1 MASRITLTVG
11 GVTLFQKLGNVVTQ
25 KAAMVT
31 ACWVVLL
38 VGSMVIVPEWSSVAE
53 NGEFAFLP
61 ADSPSVVAEEKF
73 RKYFSKYSNSSNV
86 ALVVRRE
93 VGADG
98 LTEKDRTFI
107 NNMLFP
113 RLCEM
118 FSLDEYGRPQE
129 DALEAQPNSESAEG
143 DEDTSDETE
152 VQSVA
157 GEAGSGEPGADET
170 TAAARSAGRN
180 DASQPQVRRLIWYRT
195 NVIGKFYDSEDQ
207 SKKQSDKDSAEKE
220 PNRSKATLI
229 VLELDS
235 EFLDQGNMGLIDRL
249 ESEIDSWRR
258 LSATAA
264 KAKNEARK
272 EDVTLTR
279 NVEYQTVPQ
288 GLDISLSGTAT
299 YGRDAIREA
308 DRSGEATEKWTII
321 LVVVL
326 LLAMYRA
333 PLLALVPLLTVSVAT
348 EISVNLLA
356 IAADHE
362 IVRLFNGIKPYIT
375 VLVYGAG
382 VDYCLFLIARYREE
396 LDEGAS
402 IEEGISTA
410 LSRVGSALTASAGTT
425 MCGIGMM
432 AFALFGKFQQAG
444 IAIAFGLFV
453 CLVTSLTLA
462 PAVLRLFG
470 RWAFWPNIP
479 ARQPSGSEWVS
490 SSGLLSQV
498 MKLRLLHDGWKK
510 VGQALLRR
518 PMRFWAGSILA
529 LLPFAICG
537 LFFYGHLSYGLLTDL
552 PPEAPSVQGA
562 RALQAHFPGGE
573 GVPVRVLVDVPGR
586 DFSSDKLKAPEDILE
601 LTERIKARDDLGI
614 QAVRSLGDPTGGRD
628 VGIKGNP
635 LRERVIRKLANDTY
649 NAADRPSLTRLD
661 LIFRNDAFSRTSI
674 DEFRNMREA
683 LPKMLPETMKGA
695 EIYLAGE
702 TAGLSDLKAVTDSDR
717 TFINSLVVGVVF
729 IILWILLK
737 RPWLCSY
744 LMMTVLLSYFAT
756 LGITFLFFWLVDPGF
771 AGLDWKVPM
780 FLFTILIAVGQDYNI
795 FLITRIEEESR
806 EAGPI
811 DGIVLALD
819 RTGSIISS
827 CGIIMAG
834 TFSSLMAGSLMA
846 MDQLGFALALG
857 VILDTFVIRPIMVPA
872 FLILL
877 ARRRERLAAAQP
889 AAEPAAAAQS

>member
-1 MASRITLTVG
+1 M
-11 GVTLFQKLGNVVTQ
+11 Q

-170 TAAARSAGRN
+170 TAAARSADRN

-308 DRSGEATEKWTII
+308 DRSGEATDKWTII
-321 LVVVL
+321 LVV
-326 LLAMYRA
+326 
-333 PLLALVPLLTVSVAT
+333 
-348 EISVNLLA
+348 
-356 IAADHE
+356 
-362 IVRLFNGIKPYIT
+362 
-375 VLVYGAG
+375 
-382 VDYCLFLIARYREE
+382 
-396 LDEGAS
+396 
-402 IEEGISTA
+402 
-410 LSRVGSALTASAGTT
+410 
-425 MCGIGMM
+425 
-432 AFALFGKFQQAG
+432 Q
-444 IAIAFGLFV
+444 
-453 CLVTSLTLA
+453 LTL
-462 PAVLRLFG
+462 
-470 RWAFWPNIP
+470 
-479 ARQPSGSEWVS
+479 
-490 SSGLLSQV
+490 
-498 MKLRLLHDGWKK
+498 
-510 VGQALLRR
+510 VGA
-518 PMRFWAGSILA
+518 
-529 LLPFAICG
+529 
-537 LFFYGHLSYGLLTDL
+537 
-552 PPEAPSVQGA
+552 
-562 RALQAHFPGGE
+562 
-573 GVPVRVLVDVPGR
+573 
-586 DFSSDKLKAPEDILE
+586 
-601 LTERIKARDDLGI
+601 
-614 QAVRSLGDPTGGRD
+614 
-628 VGIKGNP
+628 
-635 LRERVIRKLANDTY
+635 
-649 NAADRPSLTRLD
+649 
-661 LIFRNDAFSRTSI
+661 
-674 DEFRNMREA
+674 
-683 LPKMLPETMKGA
+683 
-695 EIYLAGE
+695 
-702 TAGLSDLKAVTDSDR
+702 
-717 TFINSLVVGVVF
+717 
-729 IILWILLK
+729 
-737 RPWLCSY
+737 
-744 LMMTVLLSYFAT
+744 
-756 LGITFLFFWLVDPGF
+756 
-771 AGLDWKVPM
+771 
-780 FLFTILIAVGQDYNI
+780 
-795 FLITRIEEESR
+795 
-806 EAGPI
+806 
-811 DGIVLALD
+811 
-819 RTGSIISS
+819 
-827 CGIIMAG
+827 
-834 TFSSLMAGSLMA
+834 
-846 MDQLGFALALG
+846 
-857 VILDTFVIRPIMVPA
+857 
-872 FLILL
+872 
-877 ARRRERLAAAQP
+877 
-889 AAEPAAAAQS
+889 

>member
-1 MASRITLTVG
+1 
-11 GVTLFQKLGNVVTQ
+11 
-25 KAAMVT
+25 MVT
-31 ACWVVLL
+31 ACWAVLL
-38 VGSMVIVPEWSSVAE
+38 VGSMLMVPEWSTVAE

-61 ADSPSVVAEEKF
+61 ADSPSVVAEGKF
-73 RKYFSKYSNSSNV
+73 REYFSEHSNSSNV
-86 ALVVRRE
+86 VLVVRRE

-98 LTEKDRTFI
+98 LTEKDRAFI
-107 NNMLFP
+107 DEMLFP

-118 FSLDEYGRPQE
+118 FNLDEYGRPIE
-129 DALEAQPNSESAEG
+129 DSVEDDSESTSGDDDKDTTESENAE
-143 DEDTSDETE
+143 DN
-152 VQSVA
+152 VIQ
-157 GEAGSGEPGADET
+157 EAGSGDSKSDFD
-170 TAAARSAGRN
+170 AAAQEIAATGQSTQ
-180 DASQPQVRRLIWYRT
+180 SQVRRLTWYRT
-195 NVIGKFYDSEDQ
+195 RVIGSFYDSGDPGRSESDEDTP
-207 SKKQSDKDSAEKE
+207 SK
-220 PNRSKATLI
+220 SKATLI

-235 EFLDQGNMGLIDRL
+235 EFLDQGNIALIDRL
-249 ESEIDSWRR
+249 EREIDSWRR
-258 LSATAA
+258 LSATNAQ
-264 KAKNEARK
+264 AKNEARSRD
-272 EDVTLTR
+272 ESLTR
-279 NVEYQTVPQ
+279 VVNYQPVPQ
-288 GLDISLSGTAT
+288 GLDISFSGTAT

-308 DRSGEATEKWTII
+308 DRSGEATEKWTMI

-356 IAADHE
+356 IAAEHE

-479 ARQPSGSEWVS
+479 ARQPSGSEWVP
-490 SSGLLSQV
+490 SSGLLSQI
-498 MKLRLLHDGWKK
+498 MKLRLLNDGWKR
-510 VGQALLRR
+510 VGQALLHK
-518 PMRFWAGSILA
+518 PMKFWAGSILV

-537 LFFYGHLSYGLLTDL
+537 CVFYGHLSYGLLTDL
-552 PPEAPSVQGA
+552 PAEAPSVQGA
-562 RALQAHFPGGE
+562 EALQSHFPGGE

-586 DFSSDKLKAPEDILE
+586 DFRSDKLKPSEDIVE
-601 LTERIKARDDLGI
+601 LTERIKAREDLGI

-628 VGIKGNP
+628 LGIKGDW
-635 LRERVIRKLANDTY
+635 RKERLMHVIAIDAYT
-649 NAADRPSLTRLD
+649 AVERPQLTRLD
-661 LIFRNDAFSRTSI
+661 LIFRNDAFSRSSI
-674 DEFRNMREA
+674 DEFRNMRKE
-683 LPKMLPETMKGA
+683 LPDMLPESMKDA

-717 TFINSLVVGVVF
+717 TVINSLVVVVVF

-737 RPWLCSY
+737 RPWICSY
-744 LMMTVLLSYFAT
+744 LMLTVLFSYFAT
-756 LGITFLFFWLVDPGF
+756 LGMTFLFFWMLDPNGF

-806 EAGPI
+806 EAGPV

-877 ARRRERLAAAQP
+877 ARRRERLAESQS
-889 AAEPAAAAQS
+889 AAEPAAAH